1 MSARK
6 ILILALCAASLCTAA
21 VNAWAQQAN
30 VAKDAAQ
37 VAVKTAPASGRM
49 DKRALDELK
58 LMSDTVSQA
67 KTIRFQALSMVPVR
81 TPGGIW
87 INLYE
92 TSQVVMQRPDK
103 LFASRAGDH
112 APHDF
117 YFDGK
122 TITRYSPNKN
132 LYAVKEDPG
141 TIDDIIEKAYR
152 EEGKSF
158 PYADMLISEPYAA
171 MTDGLTSAIYVGQ
184 STIRPLS
191 GSGGVKTDHLVFANK
206 GVQWQI
212 WIDTEDHL
220 PRLVCATYLDEVSE
234 PSYTVEFDGW
244 KINEAVSADT
254 FIFKNVSN
262 AAKVEFRNPIRQGS
276 KIPSDTTGGKT
287 AEGGQP

>member
-6 ILILALCAASLCTAA
+6 ILILALCAASLCT
-21 VNAWAQQAN
+21 VPVSAWAQ
-30 VAKDAAQ
+30 
-37 VAVKTAPASGRM
+37 RM

-67 KTIRFQALSMVPVR
+67 KTVRFQALSMVPRR
-81 TPGGIW
+81 TPDGIW

-92 TSQVVMQRPDK
+92 ISQVVRQGPDK
-103 LFASRAGDH
+103 LFTSRAGDH

-122 TITRYSPNKN
+122 TITRYSPDKN
-132 LYAVKEDPG
+132 FYSVKEEPG
-141 TIDDIIEKAYR
+141 TIDDLIEKAYR

-158 PYADMLISEPYAA
+158 PYADMLISDPYAA

-184 STIRPLS
+184 STVRPLS
-191 GSGGVKTDHLVFANK
+191 SSGGVKSDHLVFSNK

-212 WIDTEDHL
+212 WIDTKDHL
-220 PRLVCATYLDEVSE
+220 PRLVCATYLDDASE

-244 KINEAVSADT
+244 KINEPVSADT
-254 FIFKNVSN
+254 FIFKNVSK
-262 AAKVEFRNPIRQGS
+262 ATKVEFRNPVR
-276 KIPSDTTGGKT
+276 K
-287 AEGGQP
+287 EGGRQ